1 MRLSEHFTL
10 AEFIR
15 SDKAVQ
21 LGNDNMPDTPE
32 IMNNLHRLAA
42 TMERVRA
49 VCGNRPV
56 RVSSG
61 YRNRVVNKAV
71 GGVAN
76 SDHALGMACD
86 FMVDG
91 LSKDQIIAAIVAGT
105 PDAVGGSIAFDQLI
119 DEPTWV
125 HIGINPRWRR
135 ELLTARRTGPGGKMV
150 YTPYKPGT
158 PV

>member
-1 MRLSEHFTL
+1 MQLTEHFTL

-15 SDKAVQ
+15 SDTAVRM
-21 LGNDNMPDTPE
+21 GNDNLPDTPA
-32 IMNNLHRLAA
+32 IMENLHRLAE
-42 TMERVRA
+42 TMERVRK

-56 RVSSG
+56 RISSG
-61 YRNRVVNKAV
+61 YRNIAVNKAV
-71 GGVAN
+71 GGVPN

-91 LSKDQIIAAIVAGT
+91 LTKAQIIDAIKHGSD
-105 PDAVGGSIAFDQLI
+105 DAVGGSIAYDQLI

-135 ELLTARRTGPGGKMV
+135 EHLIARRTGPGGVMV
-150 YTPYKPGT
+150 YKPA
-158 PV
+158 